1 MNVTFYKVPNGTA
14 VPLAITNVDP
24 DDAAWFQSVG
34 ARVSMEETGG
44 QFVCYADVGVVD
56 EDGEPDEAVEIAA
69 GRTCEETLKAL
80 RIQAQELLTRQTK
93 EQP

>member
-1 MNVTFYKVPNGTA
+1 MNVTFYKAPNGTA
-14 VPLAITNVDP
+14 VPLIITNVYP

-34 ARVSMEETGG
+34 AKVSMEETGG
-44 QFVCYADVGVVD
+44 QFVCYADVGVAD
-56 EDGEPDEAVEIAA
+56 EDGEPDEAIEIAA

-80 RIQAQELLTRQTK
+80 RIQAQALLAAHK